1 MFFKKFNLTL
11 TSVLIIILFF
21 TIQFYSDWLSG
32 KVLNENNNMLK
43 QMDHLDTTYR
53 KAYRWGGS
61 YIAFQ
66 DIKNKLEKNG
76 GTNVTLLLPTTEYLR
91 AQGVNDMDM
100 VEPSVFYYFTG
111 INSVWANSPEVAKA
125 NWAVVAIKGRG
136 VSLKRIKEKPE
147 LDTLISQYIK
157 YIKYL

>member
-21 TIQFYSDWLSG
+21 TIQFYNDWLTG

-61 YIAFQ
+61 YLAFQ
-66 DIKNKLEKNG
+66 DIKNKLEKG
-76 GTNVTLLLPTTEYLR
+76 GATNVTLLLPTTEYLR
-91 AQGVNDMDM
+91 AQGVTEMDM

-111 INSVWANSPEVAKA
+111 I
-125 NWAVVAIKGRG
+125 
-136 VSLKRIKEKPE
+136 
-147 LDTLISQYIK
+147 
-157 YIKYL
+157 